1 MEWVVTVVHVLFTA
15 ALTVGVLFSNTKTQH
30 IAILIALII
39 ILFGVRY
46 NKGCFLTS
54 CESSPEKPTLSEL
67 GKAFYLQDPQHGVS
81 DAALE
86 EILIANLTFLHIV
99 RIAVS
104 SVFSVFSVFSVAS
117 VFPINDVFQS

>member
-1 MEWVVTVVHVLFTA
+1 MEWAITVVHVLLTA

-30 IAILIALII
+30 IAILIALLI

-54 CESSPEKPTLSEL
+54 CEGGPEKLTLSDLE
-67 GKAFYLQDPQHGVS
+67 KAFYLQDSHHGVS
-81 DAALE
+81 DAAFE
-86 EILIANLTFLHIV
+86 EILVANLTFLHIV

-104 SVFSVFSVFSVAS
+104 SVL
-117 VFPINDVFQS
+117 PINDVFQS

>member
-1 MEWVVTVVHVLFTA
+1 MEWVVTVFHVLLTA

-54 CESSPEKPTLSEL
+54 CESSPEKPTLSDLE
-67 GKAFYLQDPQHGVS
+67 KAFYLQDSHHGVS
-81 DAALE
+81 DAAFE
-86 EILIANLTFLHIV
+86 EIIVANLTFLHIV
-99 RIAVS
+99 RIAVFS
-104 SVFSVFSVFSVAS
+104 ATSVL
-117 VFPINDVFQS
+117 PINDVFQS